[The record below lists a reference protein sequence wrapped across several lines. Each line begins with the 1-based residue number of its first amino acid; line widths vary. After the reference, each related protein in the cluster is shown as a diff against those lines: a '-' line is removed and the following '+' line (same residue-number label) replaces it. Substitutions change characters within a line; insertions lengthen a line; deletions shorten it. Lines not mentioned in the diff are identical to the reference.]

1 MKINIYNIALAASML
16 TVASC
21 SEHWTPPV
29 GSDGSVALGSMVV
42 DVKENA
48 NVIVSSGSRAAADV
62 NSFQVTIY
70 DKTGA
75 EAGSWVY
82 GQMPEIVTL
91 AAGDGYVVKV
101 KSHDV
106 EKAAWEMPYY
116 YGESKSFTVE
126 KNKIT
131 EVGTVTA
138 EFKSVKVTVEFT
150 DELKA
155 VVSDDVKVVIEANDE
170 GLITFTK
177 KEIEEGTAAYFEYV
191 EGSTTMVARF
201 AGSINGN
208 ATENKAPFTDVA
220 PGQHRIVRYGV
231 KVGPDVPKPDG
242 SITPG
247 GISLDTEIV
256 EVDVNGNVTVVDP
269 TLDPS
274 DRPGHEDPEN
284 PDQPGPDEPTPPTPG
299 DDVIEFTKGADNDNF
314 NLEGVNTVKKGDDSF
329 GEVVVNIN
337 AEKGVKNLFVT
348 IKPGDEGFSA
358 ALADLGLLEPFDL
371 ANPGDL
377 EASLG
382 PDGLNL
388 PIKDAVAG
396 KTVVLFDISGFIPM
410 LSAFVGEH
418 SFELRTVD
426 SDNNE
431 KSMTLVF
438 KVVE

>member
-75 EAGSWVY
+75 DAGSWVY

-201 AGSINGN
+201 VGSINGN

-299 DDVIEFTKGADNDNF
+299 GEAATFKSETLDTEGGINYSKDWEGDAIVTINCPEGFAKLEVQIDSDGLTPEV
-314 NLEGVNTVKKGDDSF
+314 LEGV
-329 GEVVVNIN
+329 
-337 AEKGVKNLFVT
+337 
-348 IKPGDEGFSA
+348 
-358 ALADLGLLEPFDL
+358 GLKEYFDL
-371 ANPGDL
+371 ANPGELSAGL
-377 EASLG
+377 EGLG
-382 PDGLNL
+382 FPVG
-388 PIKDAVAG
+388 DAVIG
-396 KTVVLFDISGFIPM
+396 KTTIDFNITEFVPLLNIYSGKSDFIITVTDSKGATST
-410 LSAFVGEH
+410 LTLKFV
-418 SFELRTVD
+418 S
-426 SDNNE
+426 
-431 KSMTLVF
+431 
-438 KVVE
+438 

>member
-29 GSDGSVALGSMVV
+29 GFDGSVALGSMVV

-201 AGSINGN
+201 TGSISGN
-208 ATENKAPFTDVA
+208 ATENKASFTAVA
-220 PGQHRIVRYGV
+220 SGQHRIVRYGV

-274 DRPGHEDPEN
+274 DRPGHEGPEN

-314 NLEGVNTVKKGDDSF
+314 NLEGVNTVKQGDDSF

-348 IKPGDEGFSA
+348 ITSGDEGFSA

-396 KTVVLFDISGFIPM
+396 KTVVPFDISGFIPM

-418 SFELRTVD
+418 SFKLRTVD